1 MSSSSASVSFFF
13 LLSLIFAI
21 ANAQVPANETFK
33 FVNEGGLGEY
43 FNEYNA
49 NYRMSGIYNDP
60 FQLGFYNTT
69 PNAFTLALRLGI
81 KKQEPV
87 FRWVWE
93 ANRGKPVR
101 ENAVFSLGADGNLV
115 LAEADGTVVWQS
127 NTANKGIVGFELL
140 PNGNMVLRDSKGK
153 FIWQSFDYP
162 TDTLLVGQSLRVGR
176 VTKLVSRLSV
186 KENVDGPYSF
196 VMEPRR
202 LAFYYKRSNVPRPIL
217 YYTFPFSYTGL
228 KNLTLKSSPGTRHYE
243 LTLDS
248 SDGNNFIMDRPKYN
262 STISFLRLGIDGNL
276 RVFTYSQE
284 VDFLPEE
291 ERFTLFGKISRGN
304 DGINWGN
311 ECQMPDRCGK
321 LGLCEDEQC
330 VACPTENG
338 LIGWSKENYHRMS
351 GIYNDLFN
359 LGFYNTTPNAYTL
372 ALLFGSM
379 DRKAVFRWV
388 WEANRGKPVRE
399 NAVLSFGTDGNLV
412 LAEADGTVVWQS
424 NTANKGVV
432 RFELLSSGNMVLR
445 DSKGKFIWQSFDY
458 PTDTLLVGQSLRV
471 SRVTKLISRLS
482 IKENVD
488 GPHSFVMEPK
498 RLALYYKSSNGP
510 RPVVYYTFPISYKGL
525 KNLTLKSSPETMYK
539 LTLVSSDGNSLVL
552 DRPKYDSTISFLRL
566 SMDGNLRIFT
576 FPREVDWLPEEGR
589 FWLPEEERFT
599 LFGKD
604 SRGSNAI
611 NWENECQMP
620 DKCGKLGLC
629 EDNQCIACPT
639 EKGLIGWSKEC
650 EPKQVNFC
658 GTKDFHYY
666 KLESVEHY
674 MCRYNDGIES
684 ITIEDCARRCSS
696 NCRCVAYF
704 YDTDLSRCWTAF
716 DLKTLSKVPDSKIV
730 GFLKF
735 PNNYTV

>member
-262 STISFLRLGIDGNL
+262 STISFLRIDIDGNL

-311 ECQMPDRCGK
+311 ECQMPDKCGK

-338 LIGWSKENYHRMS
+338 LIGWSKENCEPTQVNFCGTKDFHYYKLESVVHYMCTFNYFDGIGANISIEACANAQVPANETVKFVNKGELGSFYYNEYNADHRMS

-412 LAEADGTVVWQS
+412 LAEADVTVVWQS

-498 RLALYYKSSNGP
+498 RLALYYKSSNAP
-510 RPVVYYTFPISYKGL
+510 RPLVYYTFPISYKGL

-620 DKCGKLGLC
+620 DKCGELGLC

-658 GTKDFHYY
+658 GTKD
-666 KLESVEHY
+666 
-674 MCRYNDGIES
+674 
-684 ITIEDCARRCSS
+684 
-696 NCRCVAYF
+696 
-704 YDTDLSRCWTAF
+704 
-716 DLKTLSKVPDSKIV
+716 
-730 GFLKF
+730 
-735 PNNYTV
+735 

>member
-1 MSSSSASVSFFF
+1 MPFSSAILLFSF
-13 LLSLIFAI
+13 LLLTSLIHST
-21 ANAQVPANETFK
+21 ANAQVPGNETFK
-33 FVNEGGLGEY
+33 FVNKGELGSFY
-43 FNEYNA
+43 YNEYNA
-49 NYRMSGIYNDP
+49 D
-60 FQLGFYNTT
+60 
-69 PNAFTLALRLGI
+69 
-81 KKQEPV
+81 
-87 FRWVWE
+87 
-93 ANRGKPVR
+93 
-101 ENAVFSLGADGNLV
+101 
-115 LAEADGTVVWQS
+115 
-127 NTANKGIVGFELL
+127 
-140 PNGNMVLRDSKGK
+140 
-153 FIWQSFDYP
+153 
-162 TDTLLVGQSLRVGR
+162 
-176 VTKLVSRLSV
+176 
-186 KENVDGPYSF
+186 
-196 VMEPRR
+196 
-202 LAFYYKRSNVPRPIL
+202 
-217 YYTFPFSYTGL
+217 
-228 KNLTLKSSPGTRHYE
+228 
-243 LTLDS
+243 
-248 SDGNNFIMDRPKYN
+248 
-262 STISFLRLGIDGNL
+262 
-276 RVFTYSQE
+276 
-284 VDFLPEE
+284 
-291 ERFTLFGKISRGN
+291 
-304 DGINWGN
+304 
-311 ECQMPDRCGK
+311 
-321 LGLCEDEQC
+321 
-330 VACPTENG
+330 
-338 LIGWSKENYHRMS
+338 HRMS

-379 DRKAVFRWV
+379 DRKTVFRWV
-388 WEANRGKPVRE
+388 WEANRGKPVRA

-498 RLALYYKSSNGP
+498 RLALYYKSSNAP
-510 RPVVYYTFPISYKGL
+510 RPLVYYTFPISYKGL

-539 LTLVSSDGNSLVL
+539 LTLDSSDGNSLVL

-566 SMDGNLRIFT
+566 SMDGNLRVFT

-620 DKCGKLGLC
+620 DKCGELGLC

-674 MCRYNDGIES
+674 TCRYNDGIES
-684 ITIEDCARRCSS
+684 ITIEDCARQCSS

>member
-1 MSSSSASVSFFF
+1 MSSSSALVSFFF
-13 LLSLIFAI
+13 LLTLISAV

-101 ENAVFSLGADGNLV
+101 ENAVFSLGTDGNLV

-127 NTANKGIVGFELL
+127 NTANKGVVGFGLF
-140 PNGNMVLRDSKGK
+140 PNGNMVLRDSKGN
-153 FIWQSFDYP
+153 FIWQIFDYP

-186 KENVDGPYSF
+186 KENVDGPYRF

-202 LAFYYKRSNVPRPIL
+202 LAFYYKSSNVPRPIL
-217 YYTFPFSYTGL
+217 YYTFPFSYAGL
-228 KNLTLKSSPGTRHYE
+228 KNLTLKSSPETRHYK

-248 SDGNNFIMDRPKYN
+248 SDGDSFIMDRPKYN

-338 LIGWSKENYHRMS
+338 LIGWSKENC
-351 GIYNDLFN
+351 
-359 LGFYNTTPNAYTL
+359 
-372 ALLFGSM
+372 
-379 DRKAVFRWV
+379 V
-388 WEANRGKPVRE
+388 
-399 NAVLSFGTDGNLV
+399 
-412 LAEADGTVVWQS
+412 
-424 NTANKGVV
+424 
-432 RFELLSSGNMVLR
+432 
-445 DSKGKFIWQSFDY
+445 
-458 PTDTLLVGQSLRV
+458 PT
-471 SRVTKLISRLS
+471 
-482 IKENVD
+482 
-488 GPHSFVMEPK
+488 
-498 RLALYYKSSNGP
+498 
-510 RPVVYYTFPISYKGL
+510 
-525 KNLTLKSSPETMYK
+525 
-539 LTLVSSDGNSLVL
+539 
-552 DRPKYDSTISFLRL
+552 
-566 SMDGNLRIFT
+566 
-576 FPREVDWLPEEGR
+576 
-589 FWLPEEERFT
+589 
-599 LFGKD
+599 
-604 SRGSNAI
+604 
-611 NWENECQMP
+611 
-620 DKCGKLGLC
+620 
-629 EDNQCIACPT
+629 
-639 EKGLIGWSKEC
+639 
-650 EPKQVNFC
+650 QVNFC

-666 KLESVEHY
+666 KLESVVHY
-674 MCRYNDGIES
+674 MCTYNYFDGIGANIS
-684 ITIEDCARRCSS
+684 IEACGKRCSS
-696 NCRCVAYF
+696 DCRCVGYF
-704 YDTDLSRCWTAF
+704 YDTSFPTCWIAF
-716 DLKTLSKVPDSKIV
+716 DLKTLTKAPDSPIV
-730 GFLKF
+730 GFIKVS
-735 PNNYTV
+735 NKEKS